1 MKLNQ
6 KILIKYTYNF
16 NPQSIIYDGDEQG
29 FYNFECEL
37 HLSAI
42 NKILQFKYLS
52 TCPIWEDRTGAI
64 VESISVIKGVKK
76 IEYPQDPFPSYKN
89 GVLDIYFQG
98 FNFNNIMIVLVMA
111 TGGKQP
117 ARYITKN

>member
-1 MKLNQ
+1 M
-6 KILIKYTYNF
+6 KYTYNF
-16 NPQSIIYDGDEQG
+16 NSQSIIYDGDEQG

-52 TCPIWEDRTGAI
+52 TRPIWEDRTGAI
-64 VESISVIKGVKK
+64 FESISVIKGMKK

-89 GVLDIYFQG
+89 GVLDIYSQG

-111 TGGKQP
+111 IGGKEV
-117 ARYITKN
+117 RKIYNKKLGYVIH